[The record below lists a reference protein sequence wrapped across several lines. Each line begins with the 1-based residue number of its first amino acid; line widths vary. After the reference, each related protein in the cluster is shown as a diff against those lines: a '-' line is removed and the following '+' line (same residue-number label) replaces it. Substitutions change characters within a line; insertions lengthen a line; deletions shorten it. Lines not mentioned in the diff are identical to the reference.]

1 MSELEELLNRFIA
14 CFRHTEQ
21 LVPVRVLETISGN
34 ALDKM
39 GGLPSKVLKIT
50 CRLLPIRIFHYLYP
64 IFTSNISD
72 RIQGK

>member
-34 ALDKM
+34 ALEKM

-50 CRLLPIRIFHYLYP
+50 CRLLTTPY
-64 IFTSNISD
+64 
-72 RIQGK
+72 